1 MDTDNDREHIKDFS
15 QESYEDFKRVYGSE
29 HVNTEQSW
37 GVKSKLNKLKSSF
50 TKYVSEIKNEYQA
63 APTAFVRSLLI
74 AVTVLAVSSF
84 LAINFLTGNSLLGF
98 APTVKDHWV
107 KKIDLKGL
115 EFSQDQVIHGETH
128 GDMFYVDGQID
139 GKPELFVYY
148 RYVDDHGVVQDKLTP
163 RKDVEIVEDLPA
175 GSASYVEFSA
185 DYRRVMTEQEW
196 ADSHPN
202 HEIIGVF
209 PQIYEGLL
217 IDKNKTTTE
226 KQSPPCFTE
235 VETCTGNT
243 RTSDVKPKISVH
255 LPKGAIIEHI
265 DPNTIHKG
273 ENNKK

>member
-1 MDTDNDREHIKDFS
+1 MITNNIQTKVEKQAMFGGSASLQDKDAKYRGDRSVSRLSDDDRTDFW
-15 QESYEDFKRVYGSE
+15 ESIRNALAAV
-29 HVNTEQSW
+29 VTL
-37 GVKSKLNKLKSSF
+37 VISSF
-50 TKYVSEIKNEYQA
+50 IV
-63 APTAFVRSLLI
+63 F
-74 AVTVLAVSSF
+74 
-84 LAINFLTGNSLLGF
+84 NFLTGNSLLGA
-98 APTVKDHWV
+98 APIVKDHWV
-107 KKIDLKGL
+107 KKINLKGL
-115 EFSQDQVIHGETH
+115 ELSQDQIIHGETH
-128 GDMFYVDGQID
+128 SDMFYVDGQID

-148 RYVDDHGVVQDKLTP
+148 RYVDDRGVVQDKLTP
-163 RKDVEIVEDLPA
+163 RKDVELVEDLPTGA
-175 GSASYVEFSA
+175 ASYVEFSA

-202 HEIIGVF
+202 REIIGVF
-209 PQIYEGLL
+209 PQVYEVLF

-265 DPNTIHKG
+265 DSNTIHKG

>member
-1 MDTDNDREHIKDFS
+1 MTTSSNEEKHEKQRMFGGSSSLQGKDLF
-15 QESYEDFKRVYGSE
+15 GSKHKASRKISDLSDE
-29 HVNTEQSW
+29 ERADLWST
-37 GVKSKLNKLKSSF
+37 
-50 TKYVSEIKNEYQA
+50 IKNILA
-63 APTAFVRSLLI
+63 AISVILVVSFFV
-74 AVTVLAVSSF
+74 F
-84 LAINFLTGNSLLGF
+84 NFLTGNSLVGS

-115 EFSQDQVIHGETH
+115 ELSQDQVIHGETH
-128 GDMFYVDGQID
+128 SDMFYVDGQVD

-148 RYVDDHGVVQDKLTP
+148 RYVDDSGVVHDKLTP
-163 RKDVEIVEDLPA
+163 RKDVELVEDLPTGA
-175 GSASYVEFSA
+175 ASYVEFSA
-185 DYRRVMTEQEW
+185 DYRRVMTKQEW

-202 HEIIGVF
+202 HEIFGVF
-209 PQIYEGLL
+209 IQIHEGLF
-217 IDKNKTTTE
+217 INKDKATTE
-226 KQSPPCFTE
+226 KQSPPCFIE

>member
-1 MDTDNDREHIKDFS
+1 MTTSSNEEKPEKQRMFGGSASLRGRKISDLNDEERADLWS
-15 QESYEDFKRVYGSE
+15 
-29 HVNTEQSW
+29 T
-37 GVKSKLNKLKSSF
+37 
-50 TKYVSEIKNEYQA
+50 IKNILSA
-63 APTAFVRSLLI
+63 LSVLLVVSFFV
-74 AVTVLAVSSF
+74 F
-84 LAINFLTGNSLLGF
+84 NFLTGNSLVGA

-107 KKIDLKGL
+107 KKTDLKGL
-115 EFSQDQVIHGETH
+115 EFSQDQVIHGEAH
-128 GDMFYVDGQID
+128 GDMFYVDGQVD

-148 RYVDDHGVVQDKLTP
+148 RYVDDRGVVQDKLTP
-163 RKDVEIVEDLPA
+163 RKDVELIEDLPT
-175 GSASYVEFSA
+175 GTASYVEFSA
-185 DYRRVMTEQEW
+185 DYRRVMTKQEW

-202 HEIIGVF
+202 NEISGAFRQVHES
-209 PQIYEGLL
+209 LS
-217 IDKNKTTTE
+217 IDKNKATTE